1 MSQEEKGIKKGYIYL
16 PWLVLE
22 SSVLGLHSADTQ
34 AHNMEGNQTARLWQR
49 MRGTRKNQAH
59 ILSFQIL
66 KSLSFM
72 HLFYDAITAGLSFQ
86 TSFVVNLSA
95 NQKTINLI
103 LHQVL

>member
-1 MSQEEKGIKKGYIYL
+1 
-16 PWLVLE
+16 
-22 SSVLGLHSADTQ
+22 
-34 AHNMEGNQTARLWQR
+34 
-49 MRGTRKNQAH
+49 
-59 ILSFQIL
+59 
-66 KSLSFM
+66 M